1 MHECPGCRGEKTVPC
16 VNCDG
21 AGKRF
26 VGFYV
31 GECKE
36 CAGTGTVQA
45 PFKPRHNQTEV
56 QLCGAADPQGRRHR
70 GAMRGARQFP
80 SNAVTLQ
87 RHHVR
92 GPRSASLTAD
102 EARRIAMNIA
112 RLPALLGSGERQ
124 QS

>member
-70 GAMRGARQFP
+70 GAMRGARQRSHP
-80 SNAVTLQ
+80 TLSRSNVITFAGHDRRALQ
-87 RHHVR
+87 PTRR
-92 GPRSASLTAD
+92 G
-102 EARRIAMNIA
+102 
-112 RLPALLGSGERQ
+112 GSP
-124 QS
+124 